1 MPITNNTDQLL
12 VNLMS
17 ASSLRYKVLTG
28 NLTNQNTPG
37 YVRQTVA
44 FEDLLAR
51 ELGDSRPDLLAVEP
65 QVVTDELT
73 PGSPDGNNVNAELEI
88 NGLLQNR
95 LQYETYSTLLA
106 ARMELVRAAIQ
117 EGR

>member
-1 MPITNNTDQLL
+1 MPIANNTDQLL

-37 YVRQTVA
+37 YLRQTVA

-51 ELGDSRPDLLAVEP
+51 ELGDTRPDLLSVEP
-65 QVVTDELT
+65 EIITDELT
-73 PGSPDGNNVNAELEI
+73 PGSPDGNNVNPELEL
-88 NGLLQNR
+88 NGLTQNR
-95 LQYETYSTLLA
+95 LQYEVYSTILAGRLELL
-106 ARMELVRAAIQ
+106 RAAIQ